1 MSKLSFNELKSK
13 AATMGINTYKMKGV
27 DIEAAIATVEDS
39 KGQEE
44 TGTRGRPVNPDSARQ
59 KRLSLVGTL
68 KRGRPVDP
76 NSDWNKKQR
85 ELEAKR
91 ANGDLNRGRPVNPDS
106 ARQKRL
112 AAKENV

>member
-1 MSKLSFNELKSK
+1 MKSFNELKAEAASK
-13 AATMGINTYKMKGV
+13 GINTFKMNKV
-27 DIEAAIATVEDS
+27 QIIEALEGVKSE
-39 KGQEE
+39 KN
-44 TGTRGRPVNPDSARQ
+44 TGRGRPVNSNSARQ

-91 ANGDLNRGRPVNPDS
+91 KKGELKRGRPVDPNS
-106 ARQKRL
+106 ARQQKIDS
-112 AAKENV
+112 KETV